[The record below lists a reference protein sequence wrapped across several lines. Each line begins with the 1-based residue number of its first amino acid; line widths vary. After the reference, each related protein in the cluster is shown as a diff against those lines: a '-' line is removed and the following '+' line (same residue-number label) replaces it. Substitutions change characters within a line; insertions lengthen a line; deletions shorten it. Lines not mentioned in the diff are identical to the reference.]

1 MFHFKREDFMFK
13 VRFIARSGGGL
24 GRNIGEVA
32 LASKMASMPLR
43 FSMGAWELLTWTV
56 PLEQHL
62 SAQNR
67 RRFIDQDSS
76 DPITEGA
83 SYAKSGDSARTPG
96 SAWYR
101 ARAQIRFSIAPKPT
115 CDASRSEAKTH
126 RLTAKGLFV
135 RPRISVPAELQN

>member
-1 MFHFKREDFMFK
+1 MFK

-83 SYAKSGDSARTPG
+83 SYAKSGGFREDTWFSVVSRQSPN
-96 SAWYR
+96 SLLDY
-101 ARAQIRFSIAPKPT
+101 AQTNVRCLAIRS
-115 CDASRSEAKTH
+115 
-126 RLTAKGLFV
+126 
-135 RPRISVPAELQN
+135 